1 MSYSPAAIFGNI
13 AVAAST
19 VKAERSGP
27 LRLESCTTAL
37 AGKGDPVVS
46 RTLTCRVTD
55 ALDFELAPV
64 GLGELLGGDGP
75 DGGGPGGRCATT
87 YTGEAKIAARET
99 KQRRYLPKPN
109 KLPMWVS
116 VGKEMREL

>member
-19 VKAERSGP
+19 VEAVRSGP

-55 ALDFELAPV
+55 FELPPV
-64 GLGELLGGDGP
+64 GLGETLGGCGP
-75 DGGGPGGRCATT
+75 GGGGTGGRCAKT
-87 YTGEAKIAARET
+87 YVGKAKIAARENE
-99 KQRRYLPKPN
+99 KRKYLPKPN
-109 KLPMWVS
+109 KHPMWMS